1 MKRGSAKNKGD
12 RIIKRATRKKVMIDN
27 DALSDF
33 DSPRIEIPMGKLRQR
48 KMIPLEQRVTLYSKT
63 LGGMINYDG
72 SQTTTNKHF
81 YWVGDESQAR
91 KMINKHPG
99 LQLTIRKYIVPGQAI
114 SRNP

>member
-1 MKRGSAKNKGD
+1 MKQGSAKNKGS
-12 RIIKRATRKKVMIDN
+12 RITKRASNKKVMIDN

-48 KMIPLEQRVTLYSKT
+48 KMIPLEQRVTLYSRA

-81 YWVGDESQAR
+81 YWVGDEGQAH
-91 KMINKHPG
+91 KMINKPPD
-99 LQLTIRKYIVPGQAI
+99 LQLTIRKYVVPGQAI